1 VQKIADLIPKL
12 SPQLVSNSE
21 ITTSQKAP
29 SLPTIQPHGE
39 RGLKTTLATTEQALG
54 RSMAEADPKATM
66 VGVKALLPP
75 EVQSSL
81 KSNYSKTGELTG
93 YTLTGAHGERAIEAA
108 RRTLKLSLKAISP
121 REAVDLLSE
130 LKALTRPAQGD
141 TTDLAVTL
149 RAYAKRLSEYPADV
163 VRHVLNTHD
172 SPWWP
177 AWAEL
182 SERLEIHS
190 YRRKLMLQALEMKKG

>member
-1 VQKIADLIPKL
+1 MQKIGNLIPKL
-12 SPQLVSNSE
+12 SPQLVSNSGT
-21 ITTSQKAP
+21 TTSAKEP
-29 SLPTIQPHGE
+29 SLPTTRQHGGH
-39 RGLKTTLATTEQALG
+39 GLKTTSAITEQELG
-54 RSMAEADPKATM
+54 LAMGKADPEKTM
-66 VGVKALLPP
+66 VAVKASLPP
-75 EVQSSL
+75 EILSSL
-81 KSNYSKTGELTG
+81 KSNYTKMGELTG
-93 YTLTGAHGERAIEAA
+93 YTLTGVHGERAIEAA